1 MALFVRGMLV
11 DVIRRLR
18 RGVAPQS
25 VYALAAFLATFIVS
39 RLVVFAIMYNDAPD
53 LYLRVNG
60 THIHH
65 HVWGILLLAVSGLCL
80 LVSER
85 ARRSPRLMA
94 MVYGVGLGLT
104 LDEFG
109 MWLYLGGSYWQR
121 ASYDA
126 AVAAAVILLII
137 SVWPATRVVRRGMST
152 AGLAA
157 LAVSAAIA
165 LVIAVQSYRMGG
177 RVLAHVREMVEPSIV
192 TVDDVRSDNIR

>member
-1 MALFVRGMLV
+1 MVSDIHALR
-11 DVIRRLR
+11 RRL
-18 RGVAPQS
+18 APQS
-25 VYALAAFLATFIVS
+25 VYALAAFLATFLVS

-85 ARRSPRLMA
+85 ARQSPRLMA
-94 MVYGVGLGLT
+94 MLYGVGLGLT

-126 AVAAAVILLII
+126 AVAAAVVLSLIA
-137 SVWPATRVVRRGMST
+137 VWPAARGVHRGRSRV
-152 AGLAA
+152 GLAA
-157 LAVSAAIA
+157 LVVSCAIA
-165 LVIAVQSYRMGG
+165 LVVAVQSYRLGG
-177 RVLAHVREMVEPSIV
+177 RVLAHVRELVEPSIV
-192 TVDDVRSDNIR
+192 TVDSGTADNVR

>member
-1 MALFVRGMLV
+1 MDRIRALG
-11 DVIRRLR
+11 RR
-18 RGVAPQS
+18 VAPQS
-25 VYALAAFLATFIVS
+25 VYALAAFLATFLIS
-39 RLVVFAIMYNDAPD
+39 RLVVFAIMFNDAPD

-94 MVYGVGLGLT
+94 MLYGVGLGLT

-109 MWLYLGGSYWQR
+109 MWLNLGGSYWQR

-126 AVAAAVILLII
+126 AVAAAAVLTII
-137 SVWPATRVVRRGMST
+137 AVWPAARALRRGMSVSS
-152 AGLAA
+152 LAA
-157 LAVSAAIA
+157 LAISGAIA
-165 LVIAVQSYRMGG
+165 LAVAVQSYRLGG
-177 RVLAHVREMVEPSIV
+177 RVLAQVREMVEPSIV
-192 TVDDVRSDNIR
+192 TIDYSAHDNLR

>member
-1 MALFVRGMLV
+1 VDRIRALG
-11 DVIRRLR
+11 RR
-18 RGVAPQS
+18 VAPQS
-25 VYALAAFLATFIVS
+25 VYALAAFLATFLIS
-39 RLVVFAIMYNDAPD
+39 RLVVFAIMFNDAPD

-94 MVYGVGLGLT
+94 MLYGVGLGLT

-109 MWLYLGGSYWQR
+109 MWLNLGGSYWQR

-126 AVAAAVILLII
+126 AVAAAAVLTII
-137 SVWPATRVVRRGMST
+137 AVWPAARALRRGMSVSS
-152 AGLAA
+152 LAA
-157 LAVSAAIA
+157 LAISGAIA
-165 LVIAVQSYRMGG
+165 LAVAVQSYRLGG
-177 RVLAHVREMVEPSIV
+177 RVLAQVREMVEPSIV
-192 TVDDVRSDNIR
+192 TIDYSAHDNLR